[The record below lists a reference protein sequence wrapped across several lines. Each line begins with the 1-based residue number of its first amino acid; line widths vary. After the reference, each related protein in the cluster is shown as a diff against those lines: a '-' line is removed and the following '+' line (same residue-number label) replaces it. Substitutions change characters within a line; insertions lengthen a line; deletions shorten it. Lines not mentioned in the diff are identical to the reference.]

1 VNTAE
6 APVYPVSDAPPTG
19 EALEL
24 ARALVK
30 RFHSSCFWFRH
41 PDATVESRADI
52 YLAITHL
59 REYGGH
65 AAWTQAQQLW
75 KCL

>member
-1 VNTAE
+1 MDTAE
-6 APVYPVSDAPPTG
+6 APVYPVSEAPPSR

-24 ARALVK
+24 AHALVK
-30 RFHSSCFWFRH
+30 RFHSSCFWFWH

-65 AAWTQAQQLW
+65 AAWAEAQRLW